1 MKQDLTVLTD
11 TKSPLLGLAC
21 GDAVGAAVEFYPRG
35 RFVPLTDMVG
45 GGKFRLQAGEWT
57 DDTAMALCLAESLIV
72 CRGFD
77 ALDQMQRYWR
87 WANEGYWSCRPQA
100 FGMGKTVSKALR
112 RFHQTGDPYAG
123 SDDPSAS
130 GNGSLMRLA
139 PIPMAWHFDR
149 AQAIHWAIESSRLTH
164 ASAECL
170 ASCAYF
176 SALIWS
182 ALQGVRDKTQL
193 LTEVNDIALPSSMQR
208 IRDCAFL
215 HATEDDYDGSG
226 HVVATLEAALWAFF
240 STDSFEQAI
249 LRAANLGGD
258 ADTTAAVCGQ
268 LAGAF
273 YGLDGIPE
281 HWLEK
286 LARRGEIE
294 AMARGLAALQTEPG
308 FVRVQ

>member
-1 MKQDLTVLTD
+1 MKQAPTASAD
-11 TKSPLLGLAC
+11 TQATLLGLAC
-21 GDAVGAAVEFYPRG
+21 GDAVGTAVEFYPRG

-45 GGKFRLQAGEWT
+45 GGKFRLQPGEWT
-57 DDTAMALCLAESLIV
+57 DDTAMALCLAESLVV

-77 ALDQMQRYWR
+77 ALDQMRRYWR

-112 RFHQTGDPYAG
+112 RFHQTGDPVAG
-123 SDDPSAS
+123 STDPKDS

-139 PIPMAWHFDR
+139 PIPMAWQFDR

-164 ASAECL
+164 ASPDCL

-182 ALQGVRDKTQL
+182 ALQGEQDKAQL
-193 LTEVNDIALPSSMQR
+193 LAEVSDIALPASMQR
-208 IRDCAFL
+208 IADHAFL
-215 HATEDDYDGSG
+215 HASEDDYDGSG
-226 HVVATLEAALWAFF
+226 YVVATLEAALWAFF

-268 LAGAF
+268 IAGAF
-273 YGLDGIPE
+273 YGMDGIPSS
-281 HWLEK
+281 WLSK
-286 LARRGEIE
+286 LARAEDI
-294 AMARGLAALQTEPG
+294 AALG
-308 FVRVQ
+308 KNLLDVQGDGH